1 MKPSLADSVCC
12 LGFAAVLLV
21 AVGVSPADAQSKSD
35 RDSPAGEQVVATK
48 SSKIYHARR
57 CSYAKRIS
65 EANLVRFRSVAEAEA
80 SGRRLCKFCQ
90 RLADK
95 DSKQPPPADPTEPAT
110 EDRAKEDG
118 SRVSGE
124 SGSPPPTPT
133 LVRVK
138 DVLEGG
144 TLVLDTGD
152 KLRLLGVLCPEEGQS
167 HAKEVCRF
175 IREQTR
181 GRKVRL
187 AYDTS
192 TGTVLRRDSLGRI
205 VGHVFLQPGERDL
218 GIELLHQ
225 GFGWIDH
232 EIRFDRRT
240 AYDKEER
247 DAAWE
252 NRGVWKQMEGRAGKR
267 RVVIGK
273 DAAHY
278 HDPDC
283 NHVLHLTDPKTVSVN
298 LAKSKRRSPC
308 RLFRSEPT
316 AKRNE

>member
-1 MKPSLADSVCC
+1 MNPSLGDSIRC
-12 LGFAAVLLV
+12 LGFAAVFFV
-21 AVGVSPADAQSKSD
+21 AGGVSPAVAQPKSD
-35 RDSPAGEQVVATK
+35 RDPSANDQIVATK
-48 SSKIYHARR
+48 RSKVYHSRL
-57 CSYAKRIS
+57 CSYAKRIGD
-65 EANLVRFRSVAEAEA
+65 ANLVRFGSKAEAEA

-95 DSKQPPPADPTEPAT
+95 ESEQPPPAKPPKPPT
-110 EDRAKEDG
+110 EDRAEKDG
-118 SRVSGE
+118 GPTSGE
-124 SGSPPPTPT
+124 MGSLPVPV

-138 DVLEGG
+138 NVLEGG
-144 TLVLDTGD
+144 TLVLDSGD
-152 KLRLLGVLCPEEGQS
+152 KLRLLGVSCPEEGQR

-192 TGTVLRRDSLGRI
+192 MGMAFRRDSLGRI
-205 VGHVFLQPGERDL
+205 VGRVYLPGDRDL

-225 GFGWIDH
+225 GFAWLDH
-232 EIRFDRRT
+232 EVRFDRRP

-252 NRGVWKQMEGRAGKR
+252 NRGVWKPLEGRAGKR
-267 RVVIGK
+267 KVVIGK
-273 DAAHY
+273 NAAHY

-283 NHVLHLTDPKTVSVN
+283 DHVLHLTDPKTVAVN

-308 RLFRSEPT
+308 RLYRSQRIS
-316 AKRNE
+316 KRNK